1 MSPGKWLLIAVL
13 LGAAPQ
19 LWKMHERSVVDRT
32 LLPLQDTNGF
42 VPVQTPTGVEPNSVL
57 ILAALNCPSAAAK
70 RADTMAKQLSD
81 MHIPN
86 SRANNY
92 SLAVTNREQL
102 PLLQQTSLAS
112 DHSGA
117 IPGNGKSHAP
127 ASHRW
132 ARPQAISSSD
142 LWI

>member
-102 PLLQQTSLAS
+102 PLLQQTSLVLGGEIPVVIVNGMAKANPTVDEVAS
-112 DHSGA
+112 EYRRS
-117 IPGNGKSHAP
+117 
-127 ASHRW
+127 
-132 ARPQAISSSD
+132 
-142 LWI
+142 L